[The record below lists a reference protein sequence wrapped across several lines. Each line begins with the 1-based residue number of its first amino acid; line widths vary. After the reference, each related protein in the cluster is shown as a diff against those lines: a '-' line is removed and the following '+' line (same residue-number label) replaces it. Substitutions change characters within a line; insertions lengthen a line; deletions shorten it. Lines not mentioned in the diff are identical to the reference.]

1 MLTPYSGI
9 VQNAPFRSQIFT
21 IFFASSGKGALTAAG
36 KVIERLGFVAMSMRD
51 RLQRFVQLWTNGLVK
66 RDEHPPTLLVDRC
79 LM

>member
-36 KVIERLGFVAMSMRD
+36 KVIERLGFVTLSMRH
-51 RLQRFVQLWTNGLVK
+51 RLPAGLQL
-66 RDEHPPTLLVDRC
+66 H
-79 LM
+79 